1 MTGFLII
8 ADDLTGSNDT
18 GVQFARRGV
27 ETVIS
32 IGVDADPDAT
42 VCVMDT
48 ESRHVAPAKA
58 ARCVEGAARG
68 SGAERFYKKTDS
80 TLRGNVGVELEAL
93 LRATGGGVL
102 PFVPAYPQAGR
113 TTRGGCQYVHG
124 KPLHETSF
132 AEDPREPI
140 ESGSIPVILTR
151 DAEIAVGVVARDKLA
166 SWSPADCP
174 DPCICVFDAET
185 EGDLERIADR
195 LVEVGLLWRT
205 AGAAGFAE
213 KVAERLDLPRSA
225 PEKPE
230 RQGPLLI
237 VNGSLQETAL
247 AQVRRGLETGI
258 DGFRLTPEMLA
269 AGAPTAGRV
278 VGPLLLYTVATPEER
293 AQYAED
299 VRRQGI
305 EDVCGRVAEA
315 LGGLTA
321 ALMERE
327 PAPGSLAVFGGD
339 TAVAVLRALGATTMR
354 PHGELWPGVIESTMP
369 VGGRSVTVV
378 TKSGGFGPED
388 LVARLAARY
397 D

>member
-18 GVQFARRGV
+18 GVQFARRGF

-32 IGVDADPDAT
+32 IETEPDPNAT

-48 ESRHVAPAKA
+48 ESRHIAPAEA
-58 ARCVEGAARG
+58 ARRVEGAARG
-68 SGAERFYKKTDS
+68 SGVGHFYKKTDS
-80 TLRGNVGVELEAL
+80 TLRGNVGVELAAL

-102 PFVPAYPQAGR
+102 PFVPAYPHAGR
-113 TTRGGCQYVHG
+113 TTRGGCQHVQG

-132 AEDPREPI
+132 AHDPREPI

-151 DAEIAVGVVARDKLA
+151 DAEVAVRVVARDKLA
-166 SWSPADCP
+166 SWSPADCA

-185 EGDLERIADR
+185 EGNLERIADR
-195 LVEVGLLWRT
+195 LVQVGLLWRT

-225 PEKPE
+225 LEKPE
-230 RQGPLLI
+230 RRGPLLI

-247 AQVRRGLETGI
+247 AQVRRGLEAGI
-258 DGFRLTPEMLA
+258 DGLRLTPEMLSS
-269 AGAPTAGRV
+269 GAPTARRV

-293 AQYAED
+293 AQYAEAA
-299 VRRQGI
+299 RRQGI
-305 EDVCGRVAEA
+305 EDVCGSVAEA

-339 TAVAVLRALGATTMR
+339 TAVAVLRALGGTTMR

-388 LVARLAARY
+388 LVARLAERY
-397 D
+397 H